1 MYIFSFALF
10 IHWLAQAVS
19 TQLSPISK
27 LDVFRF
33 ATCMSSQQNRKTYI
47 FSWRQAGDMPH
58 ACQAYQTSRPG
69 KVCKP
74 SKPSR
79 QARQGRQG
87 RQGRQARQGTSSGN
101 AAIANF
107 KIGRLSVCD
116 MYIFSTGSQHVY
128 PFFGHTNTLA
138 ATIGGNAAT
147 ANFKIGRLSI
157 CDVYLLHRIAKCI
170 SFLLPYSYIGWH
182 KQCQRSYL
190 QFQNW
195 TSFGLRPVC
204 LLNRIAKRISFL
216 GPHQPY
222 GPRLLGSR

>member
-128 PFFGHTNTLA
+128 PFFGHTNTLT

-147 ANFKIGRLSI
+147 ANFKIGRLSSI
-157 CDVYLLHRIAKCI
+157 RQGKPGRAQAVATQLSPISKLDVCRSATCI
-170 SFLLPYSYIGWH
+170 SSQQDRNMFILSLVIPTH
-182 KQCQRSYL
+182 
-190 QFQNW
+190 
-195 TSFGLRPVC
+195 
-204 LLNRIAKRISFL
+204 
-216 GPHQPY
+216 
-222 GPRLLGSR
+222 

>member
-1 MYIFSFALF
+1 
-10 IHWLAQAVS
+10 
-19 TQLSPISK
+19 
-27 LDVFRF
+27 
-33 ATCMSSQQNRKTYI
+33 
-47 FSWRQAGDMPH
+47 MPH

-128 PFFGHTNTLA
+128 PFFGHTNTLT

-147 ANFKIGRLSI
+147 ANFKIGSLSI

>member
-1 MYIFSFALF
+1 MYKA
-10 IHWLAQAVS
+10 
-19 TQLSPISK
+19 
-27 LDVFRF
+27 
-33 ATCMSSQQNRKTYI
+33 
-47 FSWRQAGDMPH
+47 
-58 ACQAYQTSRPG
+58 
-69 KVCKP
+69 
-74 SKPSR
+74 
-79 QARQGRQG
+79 
-87 RQGRQARQGTSSGN
+87 RQARQGTSSGN

-128 PFFGHTNTLA
+128 PFFGHTNTLT

-216 GPHQPY
+216 AT
-222 GPRLLGSR
+222 LLREPVSGFCWVPNDKQKPKCYIGCSVRPE

>member
-1 MYIFSFALF
+1 
-10 IHWLAQAVS
+10 
-19 TQLSPISK
+19 
-27 LDVFRF
+27 
-33 ATCMSSQQNRKTYI
+33 MS
-47 FSWRQAGDMPH
+47 H

-74 SKPSR
+74 CKPSR
-79 QARQGRQG
+79 QA
-87 RQGRQARQGTSSGN
+87 RQARQGTSSGN

-170 SFLLPYSYIGWH
+170 SFLSPYSYIGWH

-216 GPHQPY
+216 LTYQPY
-222 GPRLLGSR
+222 VPRLPGSR

>member
-1 MYIFSFALF
+1 
-10 IHWLAQAVS
+10 
-19 TQLSPISK
+19 
-27 LDVFRF
+27 
-33 ATCMSSQQNRKTYI
+33 
-47 FSWRQAGDMPH
+47 MPH

-147 ANFKIGRLSI
+147 ANFKIGSLSI